1 MARNFHADDLIRFL
15 NKSPSPYHAVEEAAR
30 RLSETGVVILEEA
43 SSWSLAPGMSAYVI
57 RGSGSLVAVRVP
69 KEFSPAEPLPFHI
82 VAAHTD
88 SPGLRLKPR
97 PQPAAYDYRQ
107 WGVEI
112 YGGALY
118 NSWLDR
124 DLGIAGR
131 VCRIGADS
139 PKERRIRLEEHPLRI
154 PQLAIHLDRTV
165 NEQGLV
171 LNPQKHLVPILG
183 QLGGNTL
190 ESILGAATETPFS
203 ELAFDLCLYDR
214 TPACYG
220 GTDDAFIYSGRL
232 DNLAMCH
239 AALAAFLEAPC
250 EKAIQ
255 VIALFDHE
263 EVGSVSAH
271 GAESNFLP
279 SFLERVGTALGLD
292 RETWLSLL
300 PRSFLISA
308 DMAHGLHPNYPD
320 KHEPDHFPL
329 LNKGVVLK
337 ANAGLRYASDGF
349 SAARFLG
356 WAQRAG
362 VETQRF
368 LSRADLSCGSTV
380 GPGLSAQL
388 GVPTVDAGTSMLS
401 MHSAREMC
409 GSEDPGFMVAL
420 LREFLRG

>member
-1 MARNFHADDLIRFL
+1 MTRNAPADDLIRFL
-15 NKSPSPYHAVEEAAR
+15 NKSPSPYHAVEEASL
-30 RLSETGVVILEEA
+30 RLSEAGIPALEETA
-43 SSWSLAPGMSAYVI
+43 LWSLAPGKSAHVI
-57 RGSGSLVAVRVP
+57 RGSGSLIAFRVP
-69 KEFSPAEPLPFHI
+69 AGFSPSQPPPFHI

-97 PQPAAYDYRQ
+97 PPEPGHGYRQ
-107 WGVEI
+107 WGVEV

-131 VCRIGADS
+131 ICRVGTGLRDE
-139 PKERRIRLEEHPLRI
+139 KRIRLEEHPIRI

-165 NEQGLV
+165 NEQGLI
-171 LNPQKHLVPILG
+171 LNAQQHLVPIVG
-183 QLGGNTL
+183 QTGGKTL
-190 ESILGAATETPFS
+190 ESVLENAAGAPFS
-203 ELAFDLCLYDR
+203 ELSFDLCLYDR

-220 GTDDAFIYSGRL
+220 GINDEFIYSARL

-239 AALAAFLEAPC
+239 AALSAFLESPC
-250 EKAIQ
+250 EGAVQ

-263 EVGSVSAH
+263 EIGSVSAH

-279 SFLERVGTALGLD
+279 VLLERVALALGLN
-292 RETWLSLL
+292 REALLALL
-300 PRSFLISA
+300 PKSFLVSA

-320 KHEPDHFPL
+320 RHEPAHFPL

-349 SAARFLG
+349 TAARFLG
-356 WAQRAG
+356 WAARAG

-368 LSRADLSCGSTV
+368 LSRADLACGSTV

-388 GVPTVDAGTSMLS
+388 GIPTVDAGTPMLS

-409 GSEDPGFMVAL
+409 GSEDQASMIAV